1 MPASDLVFFVFA
13 GLAAWFLLIRPQ
25 RARARALQEVHEAVA
40 VGRRVITTAG
50 LHATVAALEED
61 TVLLEIAP
69 GVRAR
74 FASAAVVRVLP
85 ETDAGPGSAPLDA
98 DPPAVPDQG
107 APPAD

>member
-1 MPASDLVFFVFA
+1 MGPQDLVFFVFA

-25 RARARALQEVHEAVA
+25 RRRASALQEVRGSLQ
-40 VGRRVITTAG
+40 VGSSVMTTAG
-50 LHATVAALEED
+50 LHATVAALEGE

-74 FASAAVVRVLP
+74 FDAGAVVRVLDAPGTKAGGTHTVEP
-85 ETDAGPGSAPLDA
+85 E
-98 DPPAVPDQG
+98 VPEQA